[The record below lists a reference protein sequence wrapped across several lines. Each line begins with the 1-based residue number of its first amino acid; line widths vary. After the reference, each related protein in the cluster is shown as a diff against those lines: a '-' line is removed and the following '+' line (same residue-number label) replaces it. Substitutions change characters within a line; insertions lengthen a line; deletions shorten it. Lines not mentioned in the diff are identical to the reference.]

1 MDDQEA
7 ENIVL
12 LRRELYLLAVNGH
25 KSADKIDAQSAAF
38 EGGLAA
44 LLLKT
49 MAQGGADACDKFGYA
64 KRLRDIIVGSEI
76 QGLNFALLVA
86 PARQDD
92 DRQFRS
98 ALAHLTDH
106 VEAVQ
111 IRQA

>member
-25 KSADKIDAQSAAF
+25 NAADKIDAQSAAF
-38 EGGLAA
+38 EDRLAA
-44 LLLKT
+44 LRLKT
-49 MAQGGADACDKFGYA
+49 MAQSGSDTRDKFGYA
-64 KRLRDIIVGSEI
+64 KRLRDIIVGSQI

-92 DRQFRS
+92 DRQTCS
-98 ALAHLTDH
+98 TLPHPTDH
-106 VEAVQ
+106 VQAVQ